1 MAWKVG
7 KRKFNIY
14 LNCWLFSI
22 GCACRYLLKK
32 EQVVSLKSVT
42 DKYLFCLIAD
52 DDYQAFDKIFRQYYR
67 SLCRF
72 ASFYIEKE
80 EIVEELVTDAFVKIW
95 EKRQSMSKV
104 SYPKAYLYK
113 TVKNEVLKYL
123 SKPQSV
129 DTLLNEIDD
138 LAPHNPLEAD
148 HPLLEADVLQQLH
161 RSLQKLPTQT
171 RMAFELHRFDGL
183 TYADI
188 ASLMGISVSTVE
200 KHLVKAL
207 SYLKKHLVRF

>member
-1 MAWKVG
+1 
-7 KRKFNIY
+7 
-14 LNCWLFSI
+14 
-22 GCACRYLLKK
+22 
-32 EQVVSLKSVT
+32 VSLKSVT

-80 EIVEELVTDAFVKIW
+80 EIVEELVTDTFVKIW

-113 TVKNEVLKYL
+113 TVKNEVLKHL
-123 SKPQSV
+123 RKPQLV

-138 LAPHNPLEAD
+138 LVPHKPLETA

-161 RSLQKLPTQT
+161 RSLQKLPIQT

-207 SYLKKHLVRF
+207 SYLKKHLIRF